1 MNVSMKLVGG
11 ADLAKRLGQLPAAVS
26 KTVQRRALEKGA
38 EPIRASAASGAP
50 RDERA
55 NAPHLAD
62 NIVVGTRSLT
72 RAGEGEVIVEVG
84 PAKQPD
90 DVFYGF
96 FQEFGTATQQGTS
109 YMRPAFDTQAGRSLN
124 IIMAEMWASIRKK
137 LAIGGGASTTGRGL

>member
-11 ADLAKRLGQLPAAVS
+11 ADLAKRLGQLPGSVS
-26 KTVQRRALEKGA
+26 KNIQRRALEKGA
-38 EPIRASAASGAP
+38 EPIRAAAASGAP

-84 PAKQPD
+84 PARQPSD
-90 DVFYGF
+90 HFYSYF
-96 FQEFGTATQQGTS
+96 LEYGTATAPAQPF
-109 YMRPAFDTQAGRSLN
+109 MRPAFDTQAPRSLN
-124 IIMAEMWASIRKK
+124 IVMAELWAAIRKK
-137 LAIGGGASTTGRGL
+137 LAIGGGRSTTGGNL